1 MLAWTIETLD
11 RRVDREIASLPAD
24 IQAHLIHIGDMLT
37 EYGPSNVGLPHVRHL
52 EGALWEIRMKGRDG
66 IGRAIY
72 VTTEGRR
79 IVILHAFTKKTQKTP
94 AKALAKARKRAKEV

>member
-1 MLAWTIETLD
+1 M
-11 RRVDREIASLPAD
+11 PAD
-24 IQAHLIHIGDMLT
+24 VQAHLIHIGDLIA
-37 EYGPSNVGLPHVRHL
+37 EFGPHNVGMPHVRHL

-72 VTTEGRR
+72 VTATGQRV
-79 IVILHAFTKKTQKTP
+79 VIIHAFAKKTQKTP